1 MPRVIHFEI
10 HAEDPER
17 AVEFYLKVFG
27 WKIYKWEGPVEY
39 WLIET
44 GPKDQPGI
52 DGGIMRRRGEIY
64 GQAVIAYVCTIDV
77 PNVDECTKKVEEH
90 NGQVVVAKMAI
101 PGVGWSAYCKDSEGN
116 LFGIMQED
124 PNAK

>member
-10 HAEDPER
+10 QAEKPER
-17 AVEFYLKVFG
+17 AVEFYSKVFG
-27 WKIYKWEGPVEY
+27 WNIYKWEGPVEY

-44 GPKDQPGI
+44 GPKAQPGI
-52 DGGIMRRRGEIY
+52 DGGIVRRRSEIG

-77 PNVDECTKKVEEH
+77 PSVDEFTKKVEEN
-90 NGQVVVAKMAI
+90 NGQVVVTKTAI
-101 PGVGWSAYCKDSEGN
+101 PGVGWSAYCNDTEGN
-116 LFGIMQED
+116 IFGIMQED